1 MVEGGVGRRATT
13 LAASERGLMAAPAT
27 DGCQMRT
34 GGGVLGAAG
43 HGLGQAFRTA
53 KIGRL

>member
-27 DGCQMRT
+27 DVAKSGQ
-34 GGGVLGAAG
+34 GGGVLGAAD
-43 HGLGQAFRTA
+43 GLGQAFRTA
-53 KIGRL
+53 KMGRL

>member
-27 DGCQMRT
+27 DVAKSGQ

-53 KIGRL
+53 KMGRL